1 MALTSTQLELV
12 TSDKAVCELREAEY
26 WDAIDLLGRSFAGVS
41 EEAPGEPV
49 LSWLLPSL
57 QYDNPHRQPYIGFL
71 AAIDRIPHI
80 KTGGGLLATRDAS
93 GNLAAIIHFYR
104 MKSGPPGFWA
114 RMGAN
119 WRRMRAWIDLGA
131 RKRIPELLSNAKARE
146 TKAFGEK
153 LKVELTARSK
163 SLSNAPQDLHHK
175 HAPDQHHY
183 YVSLVAV
190 EPSMQGQGHC
200 GKLMRAINRISDAE
214 GVSLF
219 LDCEAEN
226 GKVYERMGYTRV
238 ATETVTFAPGDELT
252 IIGMVRPAECEEK
265 EKLS

>member
-1 MALTSTQLELV
+1 MPFTSAQLALV
-12 TSDKAVCELREAEY
+12 TSDKAVCELPEAEY

-41 EEAPGEPV
+41 EETPGEPV

-80 KTGGGLLATRDAS
+80 KAGGGLLATRDAG
-93 GNLAAIIHFYR
+93 GNLAAIIHVYE
-104 MKSGPPGFWA
+104 MKSGTPGFLS
-114 RMGAN
+114 RMGAK
-119 WRRMRAWIDLGA
+119 WRRMRTWIDLGA
-131 RKRIPELLSNAKARE
+131 QKRIPELISNAEDPE
-146 TKAFGEK
+146 TKVFAKKINAEI
-153 LKVELTARSK
+153 TARGK
-163 SLSNAPQDLHHK
+163 SLNNAPQELHDK
-175 HAPDQHHY
+175 HAPGKYHY

-214 GVSLF
+214 GVPLF
-219 LDCEAEN
+219 LDCEGEN
-226 GKVYERMGYTRV
+226 RKVYERMGYSRV

-252 IIGMVRPAECEEK
+252 IIGMVRPAGSNEE
-265 EKLS
+265 E